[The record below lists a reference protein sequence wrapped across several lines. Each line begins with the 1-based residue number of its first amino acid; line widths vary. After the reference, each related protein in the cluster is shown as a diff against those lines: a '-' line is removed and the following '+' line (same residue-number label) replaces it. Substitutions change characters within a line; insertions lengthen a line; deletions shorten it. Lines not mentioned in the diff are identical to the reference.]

1 MRYEELEVGEVYY
14 DNDTNQYTQ
23 IIHKTDNYGVVIK
36 LESAHYLGYIE
47 IINPSD
53 NYGTINFTT
62 VDDSDKNYYNML
74 FDRVLEYND
83 SNTLKY

>member
-23 IIHKTDNYGVVIK
+23 VIHKTNNYGVVIK

-53 NYGTINFTT
+53 NYGTVNFTT
-62 VDDSDKNYYNML
+62 IDDSDKNYYNML

>member
-36 LESAHYLGYIE
+36 VESAHYFGYLE
-47 IINPSD
+47 FINPYD
-53 NYGTINFTT
+53 NNGNINFTT
-62 VDDSDKNYYNML
+62 IDDSDKNYYNML

>member
-23 IIHKTDNYGVVIK
+23 IIHKTDNYGVTIK
-36 LESAHYLGYIE
+36 IESGHYLGYLE
-47 IINPSD
+47 FINPYD
-53 NYGTINFTT
+53 NNGNINFTT
-62 VDDSDKNYYNML
+62 IDDSDKNYYNML